1 MAYSNGSN
9 GGKGNGNG
17 GNGGRS
23 RLTPTRAKQRRR
35 ARRQRGRAG
44 RRALLIVGLLLV
56 LGIAGGVSA
65 AAFTGVE
72 ALRTNCT
79 IESLQEVRIGA
90 ELVRVRGERAV
101 PRDDPGGEQPA
112 AARVRRDLALA
123 RQSHGRDRGS
133 PVLEAQRSRLRVDRA
148 CRLRELQGAGRR
160 PGRLDDHAAARPEPL
175 PAGRNGAD
183 ARAKGQGGV
192 PRAEARRGLVEG
204 AGSSRRT

>member
-9 GGKGNGNG
+9 GGNGSGNG

-72 ALRTNCT
+72 AVRNNCT
-79 IESLQEVRIGA
+79 LESLQEVRIGQNSFVYAANGQFLGTIPA
-90 ELVRVRGERAV
+90 ENNRQPLEYEEISPWLIKASVAIEDQRFWKHKGLDYESIARAAFANYEAQDVVQGGSTITQQLVRNLYRPVGNEQTLERKVKEAC
-101 PRDDPGGEQPA
+101 
-112 AARVRRDLALA
+112 LALK
-123 RQSHGRDRGS
+123 
-133 PVLEAQRSRLRVDRA
+133 LEKV
-148 CRLRELQGAGRR
+148 GRR
-160 PGRLDDHAAARPEPL
+160 
-175 PAGRNGAD
+175 
-183 ARAKGQGGV
+183 
-192 PRAEARRGLVEG
+192 RRF
-204 AGSSRRT
+204 SRRT